1 MVDKK
6 LKDALVQEHNSQ
18 DQINKTRTKNCSRCE
33 IYYSELIA
41 SQEQLK
47 LSENI
52 FMIVELLSGWS
63 LNDPSALQH
72 IFDLALESIGKVLR
86 TSNGTISVLDRKT
99 HELVVKSAIG
109 INKQHEH
116 VNSRFKTD
124 EGLRGHVFTTG
135 EPLIIPDAHIDTR
148 CRVKIPEIRSRLLV
162 PIKTGQGTIGVISLD
177 SPDINYFSLRHI
189 LWLQVVAVIL
199 GRAIERMDQAKTG

>member
-1 MVDKK
+1 MVDKER
-6 LKDALVQEHNSQ
+6 KDILVQEHNSQ
-18 DQINKTRTKNCSRCE
+18 DQINRTRTKNCSRCE

-63 LNDPSALQH
+63 LNGTPALQH

-86 TSNGTISVLDRKT
+86 ASNGTISGLDRKT

-116 VNSRFKTD
+116 LNSRFKTD

-135 EPLIIPDAHIDTR
+135 EPLIIPDVHIDTR

-162 PIKTGQGTIGVISLD
+162 PIKTEWGTVGVISLD

-189 LWLQVVAVIL
+189 LWMQVVAVIL
-199 GRAIERMDQAKTG
+199 GRAIERMEQKE

>member
-6 LKDALVQEHNSQ
+6 RKDVLAQEHNSQ
-18 DQINKTRTKNCSRCE
+18 DQINRTGTKNCSRCE

-86 TSNGTISVLDRKT
+86 VSNGTISVKLDRET
-99 HELVVKSAIG
+99 QELVVKSTIG

-116 VNSRFKTD
+116 LNSRFKTD

-148 CRVKIPEIRSRLLV
+148 CRVKILEIRSRLLV
-162 PIKTGQGTIGVISLD
+162 PIKTGGGTVGVISLD

-199 GRAIERMDQAKTG
+199 GRAIERMEQKD

>member
-1 MVDKK
+1 MEDKK
-6 LKDALVQEHNSQ
+6 LKDVLVQERNSQ
-18 DQINKTRTKNCSRCE
+18 DLINKTRTKNCSRCE

-47 LSENI
+47 LLENI

-63 LNDPSALQH
+63 LNSPSALQH
-72 IFDLALESIGKVLR
+72 IFDLALESIGKVLH
-86 TSNGTISVLDRKT
+86 TSNGTISVLDRET

-116 VNSRFKTD
+116 LNSRFKTD
-124 EGLRGHVFTTG
+124 QGLRGHVFTTG
-135 EPLIIPDAHIDTR
+135 EPLIIPDAHIDTW

-162 PIKTGQGTIGVISLD
+162 PIKTGEGTVGVISLD
-177 SPDINYFSLRHI
+177 SPDINYFSLRYI

-199 GRAIERMDQAKTG
+199 GRAIERMEQAETG